1 MVRKSK
7 LFQIEG
13 QKKKWRKTKIVLV
26 VVKKDMSINEVVK
39 SMVLDVLGLGV
50 VH

>member
-13 QKKKWRKTKIVLV
+13 QNKWRNPKIVLV